1 MEEIMNMGCQ
11 FRSNC
16 TVKINFLNKMWI
28 VAQFVVDCYK
38 MYQKNNKN
46 IQKECKSYPP

>member
-38 MYQKNNKN
+38 HRNVSKKQQKYLKGM
-46 IQKECKSYPP
+46 